1 MTLSRSLLA
10 AALACALLPSV
21 ASAAEDI
28 EKVMGSIT
36 AHAGERYGNL
46 ETVNGSIHVEAKAST
61 GNIETVN
68 GSVELAAG
76 AQVGNVETV
85 NGGIKADVDVNA
97 GSLETVNGAIR
108 VEGRNRVGGIETV
121 NGSIFAGRGSDVTR
135 DVETVNGAIG
145 LVDTDVGGSVS
156 TVNGD
161 VTIGIDSH
169 VRGGLTI
176 EKPRGGGMGITFKPR
191 VPRIVIG
198 PGAVVDG
205 PLVFKREVKLYVHRT
220 ARIGAVTGA
229 TAIAFDGPTAP
240 KD

>member
-1 MTLSRSLLA
+1 MTLSKSLLA

-36 AHAGERYGNL
+36 AHAGEQYGSL

-68 GSVELAAG
+68 GSVDLAAG
-76 AQVGNVETV
+76 AKVGDVETV
-85 NGGIKADVDVNA
+85 NGGIKAETDVNT
-97 GSLETVNGAIR
+97 GSLETVNGGIR
-108 VEGRNRVGGIETV
+108 IEGRNHVGSIETV
-121 NGSIFAGRGSDVTR
+121 NGSIFAGRGSDVAH

-161 VTIGIDSH
+161 VTIGVDSH
-169 VRGGLTI
+169 VHGGLTV
-176 EKPRGGGMGITFKPR
+176 EKPHGNGIGIRFKQR
-191 VPRIVIG
+191 TPRIVIG

-205 PLVFKREVKLYVHRT
+205 PLVFKREVKLYVHKT
-220 ARIGAVTGA
+220 AHIGTVTGA
-229 TAIAFDGPTAP
+229 TPVAFDTPTAP

>member
-36 AHAGERYGNL
+36 AHAGERYGSL
-46 ETVNGSIHVEAKAST
+46 ETVNGSTHVEAKAST
-61 GNIETVN
+61 GN
-68 GSVELAAG
+68 
-76 AQVGNVETV
+76 
-85 NGGIKADVDVNA
+85 
-97 GSLETVNGAIR
+97 
-108 VEGRNRVGGIETV
+108 IETV

-205 PLVFKREVKLYVHRT
+205 PLVFKREVKLYVHKT